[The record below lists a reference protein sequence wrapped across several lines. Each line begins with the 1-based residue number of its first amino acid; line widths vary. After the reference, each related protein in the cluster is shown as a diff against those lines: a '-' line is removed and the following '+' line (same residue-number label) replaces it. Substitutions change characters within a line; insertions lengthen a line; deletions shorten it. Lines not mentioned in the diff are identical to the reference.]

1 MKNNRLMGALVLAAW
16 GMVGC
21 GSSESTGDG
30 SDNVLPSSPTVAAQQ
45 SSGPGTTDA
54 KSCDVPYGDAPAQ
67 LADLTT
73 GLGSGALGD
82 VLNLTNQCLVDGGE
96 TLAWTD
102 ATGQPRKAC
111 LLTPPGA
118 TKGTPLPLVV
128 FLQGSLVPATPQLIL
143 SDWIGRYKTQDLTGD
158 AQRPGFTLLMPIG
171 RNTHHFYPYPD
182 DYALGFDNWYRNL
195 DRSSP
200 YLSVDVAAIDAFIQ
214 QVKDRGIVDDDRLYI
229 TGWSNGG
236 AMAELYSLNTP
247 EVAATATYSATAPF
261 SDWRDPC
268 AQAPFATTLPPAM
281 DIHNSCDVIGTCQTT
296 TAYHLQMAKM
306 FPKLVQKVVLL
317 DEARQQT
324 NACDAL
330 CANDTIEGNPLG
342 LTNHLIWP
350 LQWND
355 QMFEWLRDHPR
366 SSRK

>member
-1 MKNNRLMGALVLAAW
+1 MNKRMLMGTLVLAAL
-16 GMVGC
+16 GLGAC
-21 GSSESTGDG
+21 GSSSESTEAGG
-30 SDNVLPSSPTVAAQQ
+30 ALPSSPTVAAQE
-45 SSGPGTTDA
+45 SSGPGTDDA
-54 KSCDVPYGDAPAQ
+54 KDCNVPYGDPPAQ

-82 VLNLTNQCLVDGGE
+82 LLNLTNQCLVDGGE
-96 TLAWTD
+96 TLDWTD

-118 TKGTPLPLVV
+118 TRSTPLPLVV

-143 SDWIGRYKTQDLTGD
+143 NDWVGRYKTQDLTGD
-158 AQRPGFTLLMPIG
+158 AKRPGFTLLMPIG

-195 DRSSP
+195 DRGSP
-200 YLSVDVAAIDAFIQ
+200 LLNVDVAAIDAFIQ
-214 QVKDRGIVDDDRLYI
+214 QVKDRGIVDDDRLYV

-268 AQAPFATTLPPAM
+268 AQAPFATTLPPVM

-296 TAYHLQMAKM
+296 TAYHQQLGKL
-306 FPKLVQKVVLL
+306 FPKLAQKVVLL
-317 DEARQQT
+317 NESRQQT
-324 NACDAL
+324 DACDAL
-330 CANDTIEGNPLG
+330 CANDTLEGNPLG

-350 LQWND
+350 QKWND
-355 QMFEWLRDHPR
+355 QLLDWLRDHPR